1 VDQSVLDRA
10 RHVELLVLDVD
21 GVLTDGSLFFGPEGE
36 ALKKFH
42 VRDGA
47 GIKAVLEAGIAVAV
61 ISSRSSRTVDTR
73 MRELGV
79 TEVLQGCSDKLEALG
94 GILPRLRV
102 DLGRV
107 ACMGDD
113 VPDVPMMQRA
123 GFSVAVS
130 DAHEAAKSVAHYCT
144 AARGGHGAVRE
155 VCDLLLMAR

>member
-1 VDQSVLDRA
+1 VDQSVLERA

-36 ALKKFH
+36 VLKKFH

-47 GIKAVLEAGIAVAV
+47 GIKAVLKAGIAVAV

-79 TEVLQGCSDKLEALG
+79 TEVLQGCSDKLDALD

-113 VPDVPMMQRA
+113 VADVPMMQRV
-123 GFSVAVS
+123 GFPVAVN
-130 DAHEAAKSVAHYCT
+130 DAHEAVKSVAHFCT
-144 AARGGHGAVRE
+144 AAPGGHGAVRE